1 MHGGINKAINVI
13 PGQVNDVNSE
23 KWIKNLNE
31 WKNSQLKEFGDDEK
45 DYDNACL
52 NILQRNASLL
62 IDLGVPGGNKGKTVI

>member
-13 PGQVNDVNSE
+13 PGQNDVKSDE
-23 KWIKNLNE
+23 WIDKLNE

>member
-13 PGQVNDVNSE
+13 PGQNDVKSE
-23 KWIKNLNE
+23 EWIEKLNE
-31 WKNSQLKEFGDDEK
+31 WKKSQLKEFGDDEK

-52 NILQRNASLL
+52 NIKQRNAYNL